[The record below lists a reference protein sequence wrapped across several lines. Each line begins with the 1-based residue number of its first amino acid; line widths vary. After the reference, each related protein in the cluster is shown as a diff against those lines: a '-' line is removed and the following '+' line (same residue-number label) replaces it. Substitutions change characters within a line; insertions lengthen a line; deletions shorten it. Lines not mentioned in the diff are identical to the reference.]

1 MGHYYV
7 TTPIYYVN
15 DVPHVGHIYT
25 TMVADTLARYRRLQ
39 GDQVYFLTGTDEH
52 GQKIERAA
60 EEQGVAPIELAD
72 RVVAV
77 YHRLWERLGITHD
90 DFVRTTEPRHQ
101 LAVREIISRIEAA
114 GDLYLD
120 KHEGWYCAGCEAYY
134 TEKELLEDNVCP
146 VHEVPTEWRSEENV
160 FFRLSRYQDK
170 LLEWYGS
177 DDAPV
182 RPRSRSN
189 EVRSFVESGLRD
201 LSVSRSNLDW
211 GIPFPGYEGQT
222 IYVWLDALTN
232 YISALGFGAE
242 GERPLYEEFWEQ
254 GSERIQ
260 LVGKD
265 ILRFHAVY
273 WPAFLMSAGLPLPS
287 AVWAHGWW
295 LRDDRKMS
303 KSVGNVA
310 RPDKLIESFGADSL
324 RLFLL
329 RDMVFGQDAQFSD
342 EGVIDRFN
350 TDLANGLGNT
360 VSRLVTLSRKAFDG
374 RTPPEAC
381 TDNAIM
387 PLAEEV
393 VREYHEAMEEY
404 AFHRA
409 LAALWRLLGESSQ
422 YMVAREPWKMIKE
435 EGGSAAV
442 SRVLWNSLEAAR
454 IVAVGLLP
462 FLPETAPRVLQALGA
477 GEAPTGLEAM
487 AWGGLPLN
495 VEIEAPPAIYP
506 RIDKEAYFAAE
517 EADDGDSA
525 EEKND
530 MIDIEQFGNVQLR
543 VATVTAAE
551 AIPKSHKLLKLSVDL
566 GEEQRTVVAGIAS
579 AYEPET
585 LVGRQ
590 VVVVANLQPAKLMGV
605 ESQGMVLA
613 ASVDGDPVLLH
624 PENPVPNGTR
634 VT

>member
-1 MGHYYV
+1 MGHFYI

-25 TMVADTLARYRRLQ
+25 TMVADTLSRYRRLR

-60 EEQGVAPIELAD
+60 EEQGIAPIELAD

-77 YHRLWERLGITHD
+77 YHQLWERLGMTHD

-101 LAVREIISRIEAA
+101 LGVREIIERIEAA

-120 KHEGWYCAGCEAYY
+120 KHEGWYCAGCETYY
-134 TEKELLEDNVCP
+134 TEKELLEGNICP
-146 VHEVPTEWRSEENV
+146 VHEVPAEWRSEENV

-170 LLEWYGS
+170 LLEWYDS
-177 DDAPV
+177 DDSPV
-182 RPRSRSN
+182 RPQSRSN

-232 YISALGFGAE
+232 YISALGYGAE
-242 GERPLYEEFWEQ
+242 GERPLYEEFWEE

-265 ILRFHAVY
+265 ILRHHAVY

-310 RPDKLIESFGADSL
+310 RPDKLIERFGADSL

-350 TDLANGLGNT
+350 SDLANGLGNT

-374 RTPPEAC
+374 QTPPEAC

-393 VREYHEAMEEY
+393 VKEYHEAMEQF

-422 YMVAREPWKMIKE
+422 YMVSREPWKMIKE
-435 EGGSAAV
+435 QGGSPAV

-462 FLPETAPRVLQALGA
+462 FLPETAPQVLRAIGA
-477 GEAPTGLEAM
+477 GDIPTSFDAM

-495 VEIEAPPAIYP
+495 RAIEPPPSIYP
-506 RIDKEAYFAAE
+506 RIDKAAFFAAE
-517 EADDGDSA
+517 DTDGGASD
-525 EEKND
+525 EENTD
-530 MIDIEQFGNVQLR
+530 MIDIEQFGTVQLK
-543 VATVTAAE
+543 VATITAAE
-551 AIPKSHKLLKLSVDL
+551 AIPKSHKLLKLGIDL
-566 GEEQRTVVAGIAS
+566 GEEQRTLVAGIAA
-579 AYEPET
+579 AYEPES
-585 LVGRQ
+585 LIGRQ

-613 ASVDGDPVLLH
+613 ASVDGSPVLLH